1 MAAADQNLR
10 SLRQIRGGALTLTLD
25 LVATEVVG
33 GGDFF
38 RKILSN
44 NPIYILNLM
53 AFIPGWEKVYM
64 HFCEG
69 GRLS

>member
-44 NPIYILNLM
+44 DP
-53 AFIPGWEKVYM
+53 AA
-64 HFCEG
+64 
-69 GRLS
+69 